1 MTYRVVHYINQFFA
15 GIGGEEKA
23 GVAPESRPGVVGP
36 GMAFKAAFGQEAE
49 IVGTV
54 ICGDGYF
61 AEHMEEAADTII
73 KMIAE
78 FKPDAVVAGPAFNAG
93 RYGTACGG
101 VSDAVAK
108 KLGIPVVTGMYPENP
123 GVDMYRKSVYIVET
137 ADSARGIKDA
147 VPAMAR
153 LLLKALKC
161 GSLGSPAEDGYME
174 RGVRVN
180 CFRDAQGADRAVEM
194 LVKKLKGEEFKT
206 EYPMPHFDRV
216 APAEPVKDMKNATI
230 AVVTSGGIVPKGNP
244 DHIEASSATK
254 FGTYSIAGINS
265 ADHVAYATAHGGY
278 DPTYANGD
286 PNRVLPIDVLREMEK
301 AGEFK
306 KLYDYFSTT
315 VGNGTPVANAKRF
328 GTEIGARL
336 KKDGVDAVIL
346 TST

>member
-1 MTYRVVHYINQFFA
+1 MTYRIVHYINQFFA

-23 GVAPESRPGVVGP
+23 GAVPESRPGIVGP
-36 GMAFKAAFGQEAE
+36 GMAFKTVFGAEAE

-61 AEHMEEAADTII
+61 AENIQSATETII
-73 KMIAE
+73 SMISD
-78 FKPDAVVAGPAFNAG
+78 FNPDAVIAGPAFNAG

-108 KLGIPVVTGMYPENP
+108 KLNIPVVTGMYPENP
-123 GVDMYRKSVYIVET
+123 GVDMYRKSVYIIAT
-137 ADSARGIKDA
+137 SDSARGIKEA

-153 LLLKALKC
+153 LLLKRLKT
-161 GSLGSPAEDGYME
+161 GSIGSPKEDGYLE

-180 CFRDAQGADRAVEM
+180 CFHDLSGADRAVEM
-194 LVKKLKGEEFKT
+194 LIKKLRGEEFNT
-206 EYPMPHFDRV
+206 EYPMPNFDRV
-216 APAEPVKDMKNATI
+216 APAEAIKDMKNATI
-230 AVVTSGGIVPKGNP
+230 ALVTSGGIVPKGNP

-254 FGTYSIAGINS
+254 YGTYSIDGVQS
-265 ADHVAYATAHGGY
+265 ADEVAYATAHGGY
-278 DPTYANGD
+278 DPTYANTD
-286 PNRVLPIDVLREMEK
+286 PNRVLPIDVLRDMEK

-306 KLYDYFSTT
+306 KLYDYFFTT
-315 VGNGTPVANAKRF
+315 VGNGTPVANSKKF
-328 GTEIGARL
+328 GTEIGERL